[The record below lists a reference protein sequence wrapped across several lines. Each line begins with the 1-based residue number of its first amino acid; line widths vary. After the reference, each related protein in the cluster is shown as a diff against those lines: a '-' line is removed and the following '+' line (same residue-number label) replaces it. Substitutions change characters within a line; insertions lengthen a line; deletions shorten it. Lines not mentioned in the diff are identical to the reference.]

1 MSSTVVI
8 FANSIKH
15 GKHCVAGKLMGD
27 KRWIRLVAD
36 ERGAELGHEEA
47 KCTNPFGRYSV
58 KPLQKIEMDIIEHVP
73 LVHQP
78 ENYVSDGGW
87 VQRYK
92 IEHNDLVSYL
102 DCPETLWGLENRISA
117 VDILIGH
124 VVIDQSLYLVKVEN
138 LELLVDGTKRKA
150 RFSFNGNS
158 YYLPV
163 TDPSFDDLIAG
174 TRAHHNYICVS
185 LGEDYEGYHYKIVAT
200 IL

>member
-1 MSSTVVI
+1 MAHTIVI

-15 GKHCVAGKLMGD
+15 GKHCIAGKLMGS

-36 ERGAELGHEEA
+36 KSGSELDHEDA
-47 KCTNPFGRYSV
+47 KSTNPYGRYPA
-58 KPLQKIEMDIIEHVP
+58 KPLQKIEMNIIEHVP
-73 LVHQP
+73 LAHQP
-78 ENYVSDGGW
+78 ENYVSESGW
-87 VQRYK
+87 VQKYK
-92 IEHNDLVSYL
+92 IEHNDLVNYL
-102 DCPETLWGLENRISA
+102 DFPETLWGLENRISA
-117 VDILIGH
+117 VNILIGN
-124 VVIDQSLYLVKVEN
+124 VVIEQSLYLVKVEN

-174 TRAHHNYICVS
+174 TRTHHDYICVS
-185 LGEDYEGYHYKIVAT
+185 LGEDYDGYHYKIVAT